1 MKKRH
6 LFTVINLAALVFAL
20 LLWVI
25 SIADP
30 DLMKGFDFA
39 WAAFIATAIW
49 GVSFT
54 FRVFFEEEI
63 VLKKSWTIL
72 AGIFYVTAAGALIGA
87 LALKGKLILP
97 ILCLAAAVALLIGSL
112 VLGGKKWD
120 EGDNQKPGYK
130 NYYERKEEERQAKE
144 AAEAAAKAAELQAED
159 EKKE

>member
-6 LFTVINLAALVFAL
+6 LFTIINLSALVFAL

-25 SIADP
+25 SVADP

-54 FRVFFEEEI
+54 VRVFFETDI
-63 VLKKSWTIL
+63 MLKKSWTIL
-72 AGIFYVTAAGALIGA
+72 AGVFYLTAAGALIGA
-87 LALKGKLILP
+87 LALEGKLILP
-97 ILCLAAAVALLIGSL
+97 ILCLTAAVAVLVGSL

-120 EGDNQKPGYK
+120 EGDNQKPEYK

-144 AAEAAAKAAELQAED
+144 RAAAAEAEKTLDAEEGE
-159 EKKE
+159 EK